1 MKKEQYRQHNVVI
14 PKFKKPNSGI
24 VTFVVDDCNRTGF
37 ATLVQRYIEA
47 GVLDKSSFAQ
57 RIVNKY
63 PSMQVKEGM
72 IKEIDTSRYLQ
83 SMFTS
88 FSFYYQCALNYSYMR
103 IRNFI

>member
-1 MKKEQYRQHNVVI
+1 MIMIRQPSDDLHHLDQCYR
-14 PKFKKPNSGI
+14 
-24 VTFVVDDCNRTGF
+24 
-37 ATLVQRYIEA
+37 RYIEA
-47 GVLDKSSFAQ
+47 GVLDQSSFAH
-57 RIVNKY
+57 RMKNKH
-63 PSMQVKEGM
+63 PSMQVRECM